1 MKHLAAAA
9 AVVVLCAAASFADD
23 QEAVSKKAPFEKME
37 KAVREADE
45 KLFKAQW
52 HAEGYEKNL
61 VGGSG
66 VSGAGVFKQG
76 SRKKWYPKPDLA
88 AAKAISDDVLIV
100 PCEIWSWEKEKSVD
114 KVDMLLV
121 RV

>member
-1 MKHLAAAA
+1 MKNLAAAA
-9 AVVVLCAAASFADD
+9 AVVVVLCAASSFADD
-23 QEAVSKKAPFEKME
+23 KEAASKKAPFENME
-37 KAVREADE
+37 KAIREGDE

-66 VSGAGVFKQG
+66 VAGAGVFKQG
-76 SRKKWYPKPDLA
+76 SRKKWYPKPDHA
-88 AAKAISDDVLIV
+88 AAKEISEGVVIV

-114 KVDMLLV
+114 KV
-121 RV
+121 